1 MRRIVYALIIVMIL
15 LCVHSNYK
23 VIESHQHSIDALNDS
38 VFNVI
43 EWLDNNDRLFNASVL
58 DACVVITDGTGYG
71 SGVAIAPNLI
81 LTVGHV
87 IDGLSN
93 IYVIDNNGER
103 HKIIS
108 KWRSDNRDVGFV
120 RIEDS
125 IKKYLHFGGL
135 PSVLDTVYI
144 VGTPRNI
151 AFINYIS
158 KGIVCKTDLK
168 YVDSVINWNGNYICD
183 AADWCGGSGGPV
195 LNVNG
200 KIVGIY
206 VGLFADVDNFSV
218 FVPVSIIKESL
229 EEYNSAI
236 P

>member
-1 MRRIVYALIIVMIL
+1 MKIKIFMAIILTMIVM
-15 LCVHSNYK
+15 S
-23 VIESHQHSIDALNDS
+23 IETNIKNISQLEQRADNTGRAFAKLYSA
-38 VFNVI
+38 VFEEQI
-43 EWLDNNDRLFNASVL
+43 TEDVL
-58 DACVVITDGTGYG
+58 GACVVITDGTGYG

>member
-1 MRRIVYALIIVMIL
+1 MKIKIFMAIILTMIVM
-15 LCVHSNYK
+15 S
-23 VIESHQHSIDALNDS
+23 IETNIKNISQLEQRADNTGRAFAKLYSA
-38 VFNVI
+38 VFEEQI
-43 EWLDNNDRLFNASVL
+43 TEDVL
-58 DACVVITDGTGYG
+58 GACVVITDGTGYG

-93 IYVIDNNGER
+93 LYVIDNNGER